1 MEQTM
6 KMNWKENFHINSN
19 AIQFVNK
26 IENKLIDRF
35 YQFDRIR
42 EKNQWKVLNAF
53 HQVRLAA
60 TDFHWSTGY
69 GYGDIGREKIEKTYA
84 TIFCGEDALV
94 RPSIA
99 SGTHALAL
107 TMQGILIPGD
117 EMIYISGTPYD
128 TMQTVIGLTKN
139 EPGNL
144 IESKI
149 RYKEVPLKNDMLDK
163 QNILETISDS
173 TKLVVLQRSSG
184 YSFRRAFTI
193 EEMENIFIHI
203 KNRYPNVIIMV
214 DNCYG
219 EFTDIKEPLEIGA
232 DIIAGSLIKNPGGG
246 IAPGGGYVVGRRDLI
261 TRIANRITA
270 PGIGKEC
277 GLMYDTTR
285 LLFQGMYFAPHIV
298 SEALKGALLFSSIFE
313 YLGYRCVP
321 KTYDKRSDIIT
332 AIEFKDEKKVIQ
344 FCQSIQKAS
353 AVDAHVTPVPWDMP
367 GYDNKVIMAAGGIIE
382 GSSIELSA
390 DGPIREPYIAYYQG
404 GLTYDQTKLAAYMV
418 ISDFLS
424 KKFIQ
429 I

>member
-139 EPGNL
+139 E
-144 IESKI
+144 
-149 RYKEVPLKNDMLDK
+149 
-163 QNILETISDS
+163 Q
-173 TKLVVLQRSSG
+173 
-184 YSFRRAFTI
+184 
-193 EEMENIFIHI
+193 
-203 KNRYPNVIIMV
+203 
-214 DNCYG
+214 
-219 EFTDIKEPLEIGA
+219 IG
-232 DIIAGSLIKNPGGG
+232 
-246 IAPGGGYVVGRRDLI
+246 R
-261 TRIANRITA
+261 
-270 PGIGKEC
+270 
-277 GLMYDTTR
+277 
-285 LLFQGMYFAPHIV
+285 
-298 SEALKGALLFSSIFE
+298 
-313 YLGYRCVP
+313 
-321 KTYDKRSDIIT
+321 
-332 AIEFKDEKKVIQ
+332 
-344 FCQSIQKAS
+344 
-353 AVDAHVTPVPWDMP
+353 AHV
-367 GYDNKVIMAAGGIIE
+367 
-382 GSSIELSA
+382 
-390 DGPIREPYIAYYQG
+390 
-404 GLTYDQTKLAAYMV
+404 
-418 ISDFLS
+418 
-424 KKFIQ
+424 
-429 I
+429 